1 MIVRPCP
8 ALLLCAVAPPWCP
21 VLRTTHHTEAPKLKT
36 TQVQQVLSV
45 SVLWSTR
52 KRVENGVYMQ
62 RRGVSR
68 GCRGASR
75 CRESSHARRS
85 HYVVPVARGLG
96 SVEGRRGVS
105 RGGVEGVSRL
115 CRGQGSIGLR
125 IWGSRTCSAIVL
137 PSRAWLD
144 WRFGD

>member
-1 MIVRPCP
+1 
-8 ALLLCAVAPPWCP
+8 
-21 VLRTTHHTEAPKLKT
+21 
-36 TQVQQVLSV
+36 
-45 SVLWSTR
+45 
-52 KRVENGVYMQ
+52 MQ

-105 RGGVEGVSRL
+105 RGGVEGGRGCVEGVSRPGRHARL
-115 CRGQGSIGLR
+115 E
-125 IWGSRTCSAIVL
+125 
-137 PSRAWLD
+137 
-144 WRFGD
+144 